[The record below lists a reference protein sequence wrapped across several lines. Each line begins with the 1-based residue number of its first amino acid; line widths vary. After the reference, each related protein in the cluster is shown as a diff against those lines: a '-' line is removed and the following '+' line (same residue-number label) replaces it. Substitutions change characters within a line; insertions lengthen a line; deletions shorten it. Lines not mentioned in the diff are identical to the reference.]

1 MAIKMDGNVI
11 TDLLLKASDG
21 TEVSKAL
28 TEEYSGS
35 KEITANGTYD
45 VRGFASAIVNVE
57 GGVSQGYATGSFT
70 PAEAV
75 LAYTIS
81 TGLSEV
87 HGLCIQYNDPAN
99 TSSGKRVL
107 CSVIADLVN
116 NIIYSVGSNAAGTNM
131 ASVGSPSAVAITTDG
146 GNVTVTSSNGNG
158 GGYFVPMLYR
168 WYAW

>member
-11 TDLLLKASDG
+11 TELLLKASDG

-45 VRGFASAIVNVE
+45 VGGFASAIVNVE
-57 GGVSQGYATGSFT
+57 GGVSQGYTTGYFT
-70 PAEAV
+70 PEGNTHT
-75 LAYTIS
+75 YTIN

-87 HGLCIQYNDPAN
+87 HGLCIQHDYATVN
-99 TSSGKRVL
+99 TSSGVRVV
-107 CSVIADLVN
+107 CSVIADLVS
-116 NIIYSVGSNAAGTNM
+116 NIICS
-131 ASVGSPSAVAITTDG
+131 
-146 GNVTVTSSNGNG
+146 TSSNASGSVMNTVGNNSSVTITADG
-158 GGYFVPMLYR
+158 GDAIVTANDYFVPMLYR

>member
-45 VRGFASAIVNVE
+45 VGGFASAIVNVE
-57 GGVSQGYATGSFT
+57 GVVSQGYATGSFT
-70 PAEAV
+70 PEEAV

-87 HGLCIQYNDPAN
+87 HGLCIQFNDPAN

-116 NIIYSVGSNAAGTNM
+116 NIICSTGSNGSGTTMTAVGSA
-131 ASVGSPSAVAITTDG
+131 SAVTITTNG